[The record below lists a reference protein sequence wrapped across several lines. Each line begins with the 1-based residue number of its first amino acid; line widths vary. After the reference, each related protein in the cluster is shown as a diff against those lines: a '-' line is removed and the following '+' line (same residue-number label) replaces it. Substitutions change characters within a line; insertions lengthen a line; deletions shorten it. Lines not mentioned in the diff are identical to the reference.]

1 MLAQRW
7 ETAPFRSE
15 KLTRYAKG
23 QSCVCCGACDGTVV
37 LAHLPTMG
45 ISDGGSSKCD
55 DFWGAHLC
63 LRCHQL
69 ADGAEKRADIF
80 WRAQMVARTLGRVF
94 RNGKAKI
101 T

>member
-7 ETAPFRSE
+7 EIAPFRSQ
-15 KLTRYAKG
+15 KLRDYANG
-23 QSCVCCGACDGTVV
+23 QSCVCCGSVGTTV

-55 DFWGAHLC
+55 DFWAAHLC
-63 LRCHQL
+63 YDCHQL
-69 ADGAEKRADIF
+69 ADGEEKRADVF
-80 WRAQMVARTLGRVF
+80 WRAQMVARTLARIF